1 MTNKMPLETLDL
13 DKFESK
19 TANLYESIVVAAK
32 KARQINDSIK
42 MELNQRL
49 EPIIAKETEDD
60 TIMNQDKLNISLEF
74 EKRSK
79 PTMEAIESLMND
91 KLNFRYKG
99 EESEEE
105 AE

>member
-1 MTNKMPLETLDL
+1 MSIETIDL

-19 TANLYESIVVAAK
+19 TDNLYESIVVASK
-32 KARQINDSIK
+32 KARQINDSMK

-74 EKRSK
+74 EKRQK
-79 PTMEAIESLMND
+79 PTIEAIGNLMED
-91 KLNFRYKG
+91 KLDYRFKNNDDDVK
-99 EESEEE
+99 
-105 AE
+105 